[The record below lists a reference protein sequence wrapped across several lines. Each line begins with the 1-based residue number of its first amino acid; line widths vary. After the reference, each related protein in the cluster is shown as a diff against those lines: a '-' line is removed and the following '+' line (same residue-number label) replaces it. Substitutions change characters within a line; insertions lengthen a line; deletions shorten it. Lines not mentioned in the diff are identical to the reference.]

1 MEIFR
6 NKLTVSEGVET
17 TSIDADFNDAGHL
30 IISGQDMGPS
40 VEMFWGD
47 SDYEYY
53 LSISNEDVNKL
64 CLVLL
69 KEGFNSI
76 SPLGF
81 SEVRELCKENNINTE
96 FNYWAWYRAGD
107 CTSSKYLTIYM
118 PFKACRVLK
127 YWYISILYN
136 TKLLILLYFL

>member
-6 NKLTVSEGVET
+6 NKLTVSGGVET

-53 LSISNEDVNKL
+53 LGISSEDVNKL

-81 SEVRELCKENNINTE
+81 SEVQELCKENNINTE
-96 FNYWAWYRAGD
+96 FNYWA
-107 CTSSKYLTIYM
+107 
-118 PFKACRVLK
+118 
-127 YWYISILYN
+127 
-136 TKLLILLYFL
+136 